1 MLTPIVRQ
9 WIYTAAAVAS
19 AVIPLLVAY
28 NVIDSNAAGAW
39 VNVVG
44 VLGALGSGGA
54 VTAAVMTSK
63 QRKDGTLDFTGT
75 AAEQAVAAL
84 QATVD
89 QAAQAADNLDRVK
102 SVVEDV
108 VGTATQIASRVV
120 PGSLVEQLLK
130 ITKGR

>member
-28 NVIDSNAAGAW
+28 NVIDSSAAGAW

-89 QAAQAADNLDRVK
+89 QATQAAENLDKVK
-102 SVVEDV
+102 AVVNDV
-108 VGTATQIASRVV
+108 VGTASQVASKVI
-120 PGSLVEQLLK
+120 PGSLVEQLLN
-130 ITKGR
+130 ITKGK